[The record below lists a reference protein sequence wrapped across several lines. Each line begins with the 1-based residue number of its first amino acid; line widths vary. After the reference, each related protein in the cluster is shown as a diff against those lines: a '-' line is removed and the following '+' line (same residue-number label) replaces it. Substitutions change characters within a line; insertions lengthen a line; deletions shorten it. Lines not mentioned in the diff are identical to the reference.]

1 VVVAGV
7 STVEEDATA
16 AASTLAFFFFADL
29 DSERTSGFWI
39 AEVAIVPT
47 RLKMEES
54 RRAWG
59 FVQIE

>member
-1 VVVAGV
+1 
-7 STVEEDATA
+7 
-16 AASTLAFFFFADL
+16 LAFFFFADL